1 MRLSGFLVMGKR
13 ISISEDF
20 KLRDKVL
27 IHGSNS
33 NGTLVD
39 VVEVKAISQ
48 AGSSVMTMMCL
59 LGSPDK
65 ILSKMLANRLIK
77 GLEVLSRSSLLLLL
91 FV

>member
-1 MRLSGFLVMGKR
+1 MIGKR
-13 ISISEDF
+13 NSISEDF

-27 IHGSNS
+27 IHCSNS

-39 VVEVKAISQ
+39 VVEVKTISH

-59 LGSPDK
+59 LGSADK
-65 ILSKMLANRLIK
+65 ILSKMLANGLIK
-77 GLEVLSRSSLLLLL
+77 GLEVLSRSTLLLLL